1 MDKKPLIVVSI
12 CAVVLLVMGSMNTV
26 VGYQTI
32 KTSQKN
38 LVKEKI
44 NQKPLLQ
51 NNYNFNKIFKN
62 SPLLSS
68 LLYLIF
74 YILFILS
81 IPITISIAIFTGI
94 TFLFLIKVSNKLEDL
109 GMNFN
114 NSIFYRF
121 IDALTICTLAVFL
134 INGVYIF
141 FLVEFIAVVIAAILG
156 LDPYLPLINRINSI
170 YRERDSNRFELSD
183 GTFQEGVSN

>member
-1 MDKKPLIVVSI
+1 VVSI